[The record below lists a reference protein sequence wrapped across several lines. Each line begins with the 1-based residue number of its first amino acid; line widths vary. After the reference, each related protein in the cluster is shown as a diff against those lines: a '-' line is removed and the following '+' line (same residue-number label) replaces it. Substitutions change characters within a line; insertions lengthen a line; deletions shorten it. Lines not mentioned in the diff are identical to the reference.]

1 MMPAVEVRAHSPS
14 GIVKGA
20 NKPKEGIKRPPLVEE
35 RVCELKAFRERFAK
49 QRALGGAK
57 K

>member
-20 NKPKEGIKRPPLVEE
+20 NKPRESIKRPPLVEE